1 MTKTACAMTKNDII
15 LNLKQ
20 ALNSEYKALDGY
32 DDLLR
37 LIDDDTDRNVI
48 EMIIEDE
55 KRHVKIVEDLINLV
69 NEFGK

>member
-1 MTKTACAMTKNDII
+1 MTKNDII

-37 LIDDDTDRNVI
+37 LINDDTDRNVI
-48 EMIIEDE
+48 EMIIKDE
-55 KRHVKIVEDLINLV
+55 KNHIKIVEDLISLV

>member
-1 MTKTACAMTKNDII
+1 MTKALCTMTKNDII

-37 LIDDDTDRNVI
+37 LINDDTDRNVI
-48 EMIIEDE
+48 EMIIKDE
-55 KRHVKIVEDLINLV
+55 KNHIKIVEDLISLV

>member
-1 MTKTACAMTKNDII
+1 MTKALCTMTKNDII

-37 LIDDDTDRNVI
+37 LIDDDIDRNVI

-55 KRHVKIVEDLINLV
+55 KNHVKIVEDLINLV
-69 NEFGK
+69 NDFGK